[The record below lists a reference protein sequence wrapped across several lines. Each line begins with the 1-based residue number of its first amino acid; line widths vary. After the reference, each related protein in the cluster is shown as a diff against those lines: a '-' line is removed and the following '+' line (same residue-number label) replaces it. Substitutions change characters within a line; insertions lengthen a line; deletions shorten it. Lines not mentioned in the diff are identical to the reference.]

1 MGCTIRCE
9 WTDMSIAENI
19 KKVQERIEKAAFRS
33 GRNSEDIT
41 LIGVTKT
48 HGAEVIN
55 EGIEAGLTDIGENR
69 VQELVGKYD
78 AINKDARIHLIGHLQ
93 SNKVKYIADKV
104 SMIHSVDSFKLAKEI
119 SDKSLSLG
127 RVMDILIQL
136 NISGEES
143 KSGISPD
150 KLDELLE
157 QISQLKGVFVRG
169 LMTIPP
175 IETGDMKLSR
185 EIFRKCNKI
194 FVDKRAKIY
203 DNIKMDILSMGM
215 SNDFEIAIEE
225 GSTMV
230 RVGRAI
236 FGER

>member
-1 MGCTIRCE
+1 
-9 WTDMSIAENI
+9 MSILDNV
-19 KKVQERIEKAAFRS
+19 KRVRERIENACARV
-33 GRNSEDIT
+33 GRNPDEIT

-48 HGAEVIN
+48 HGADIIN
-55 EGIEAGLTDIGENR
+55 EGISAGITDIGENR
-69 VQELVGKYD
+69 VQEITAKYD
-78 AINKDARIHLIGHLQ
+78 DIDKAAKIHLIGHLQ
-93 SNKVKYIADKV
+93 TNKVKYIADKV
-104 SMIHSVDSFKLAKEI
+104 AMIHSVDSFKLAKEI
-119 SDKSLSLG
+119 SRKALGCG

-143 KSGISPD
+143 KSGISPEC
-150 KLDELLE
+150 LDGLLE
-157 QISQLKGVFVRG
+157 EISGLKGVFVRG

-175 IETGDMKLSR
+175 IESGDMAVSR
-185 EIFRKCNKI
+185 DIFRKCNKI
-194 FVDKRAKIY
+194 YVDKRAKIY
-203 DNIKMDILSMGM
+203 DNIKIDILSMGM

>member
-1 MGCTIRCE
+1 
-9 WTDMSIAENI
+9 MSIAENL
-19 KKVQERIEKAAFRS
+19 KRVNERIENACARC
-33 GRNSEDIT
+33 GRNPEEIT

-48 HGAEVIN
+48 HGPEIIN
-55 EGIEAGLTDIGENR
+55 EGIRAGLKNIGENR
-69 VQELVGKYD
+69 VQEITAKYD
-78 AINKDARIHLIGHLQ
+78 ELEKGAKIHLIGHLQ

-104 SMIHSVDSFKLAKEI
+104 DMIHSVDSVKLAKEI
-119 SDKSLSLG
+119 SDKSIACG

-143 KSGISPD
+143 KSGIDPAE
-150 KLDELLE
+150 LDGLLE
-157 QISQLKGVFVRG
+157 EISGMKGVFARG

-175 IETGDMKLSR
+175 LESGNMEKSR

-203 DNIKMDILSMGM
+203 DNIKIDLLSMGM

-225 GSTMV
+225 GSNII

-236 FGER
+236 FGEREIFGGR

>member
-1 MGCTIRCE
+1 
-9 WTDMSIAENI
+9 MSIADNVKRVREKIENACA
-19 KKVQERIEKAAFRS
+19 RC
-33 GRNSEDIT
+33 GRDPSEIT

-48 HGAEVIN
+48 HAPDMIN
-55 EGIEAGLTDIGENR
+55 EGIAAGITDIGENR
-69 VQELVGKYD
+69 VQEITEKYD
-78 AINKDARIHLIGHLQ
+78 AIDRNAKIHLIGHLQ

-104 SMIHSVDSFKLAKEI
+104 VMIHSVDSVKLAKEI
-119 SDKSLSLG
+119 SDRAEKIG

-143 KSGISPD
+143 KSGINPAE
-150 KLDELLE
+150 LDGFLE
-157 QISQLKGVFVRG
+157 DVSCLEGIFVRG

-175 IETGDMKLSR
+175 LELGDMNKSR
-185 EIFRKCNKI
+185 EIFSRLNKI
-194 FVDKRAKIY
+194 YVDKRAKIY
-203 DNIKMDILSMGM
+203 DNIKMDVLSMGM

>member
-1 MGCTIRCE
+1 MN
-9 WTDMSIAENI
+9 IAENVKRI
-19 KKVQERIEKAAFRS
+19 NERIERACSRA
-33 GRNSEDIT
+33 GRKPEEVT

-48 HGAEVIN
+48 RGADVIN
-55 EGIEAGLTDIGENR
+55 EGIASGITDIGENR
-69 VQELVGKYD
+69 VQELMSKYD
-78 AINKDARIHLIGHLQ
+78 DIDKNAKIHLIGHLQ

-104 SMIHSVDSFKLAKEI
+104 AMIHSVDSFKLAKEI
-119 SDKSLSLG
+119 SDKAQACG
-127 RVMDILIQL
+127 RIMDILIQL

-143 KSGISPD
+143 KSGLSPD
-150 KLDELLE
+150 KLDELLQ
-157 QISQLKGVFVRG
+157 QIMGLKGVFVRG

-175 IETGDMKLSR
+175 LESGDMAVSR
-185 EIFRKCNKI
+185 DIFRRLNKI
-194 FVDKRAKIY
+194 YVDKRAKIY
-203 DNIKMDILSMGM
+203 DNIKMDVLSMGM

>member
-1 MGCTIRCE
+1 
-9 WTDMSIAENI
+9 MSIADNI
-19 KKVQERIEKAAFRS
+19 KRVNERIENACIRC
-33 GRNSEDIT
+33 GRDPSEIT

-48 HGAEVIN
+48 HGPDMIN
-55 EGIEAGLTDIGENR
+55 EGIAAGLKDIGENR
-69 VQELVGKYD
+69 VQEITEKYD
-78 AINKDARIHLIGHLQ
+78 SIDKSAKIHLIGHLQ
-93 SNKVKYIADKV
+93 TNKVKYIADKV
-104 SMIHSVDSFKLAKEI
+104 SMIHSVDSVKLAKEI
-119 SDKSLSLG
+119 SDKAVKCG

-143 KSGISPD
+143 KSGISPEE
-150 KLDELLE
+150 LDGLLE
-157 QISQLKGVFVRG
+157 QIKELKGVFVRG

-175 IETGDMKLSR
+175 LELGDMNKSR
-185 EIFRKCNKI
+185 EIFSSLNKI
-194 FVDKRAKIY
+194 YIDKRAKIY
-203 DNIKMDILSMGM
+203 DNIKMDVLSMGM

>member
-1 MGCTIRCE
+1 MTIS
-9 WTDMSIAENI
+9 DNI
-19 KKVQERIEKAAFRS
+19 KKVREKIENACARC
-33 GRNSEDIT
+33 GRNPEEIT

-48 HGAEVIN
+48 HGAEIIN
-55 EGIEAGLTDIGENR
+55 EGIKAGLTDIGENR
-69 VQELVGKYD
+69 VQEILSKYD
-78 AINKDARIHLIGHLQ
+78 DIEKSAKIHLIGHLQ

-119 SDKSLSLG
+119 SDKSVSIG
-127 RVMDILIQL
+127 KVMDILIQL

-143 KSGISPD
+143 KSGIPPE
-150 KLDELLE
+150 KLNELLN
-157 QISQLKGVFVRG
+157 QISSLKGVFVRG

-175 IETGDMKLSR
+175 VDSGNMKLTR

-194 FVDKRAKIY
+194 YVDKRDKIY
-203 DNIKMDILSMGM
+203 DNIKMDLLSMGM
-215 SNDFEIAIEE
+215 SNDYEIAIEE
-225 GSTMV
+225 GSNII

>member
-1 MGCTIRCE
+1 
-9 WTDMSIAENI
+9 MSIAENI
-19 KKVQERIEKAAFRS
+19 KKVQDKIEKAALKS
-33 GRNSEDIT
+33 GRNPEDIT

-48 HGAEVIN
+48 HSADVIN

-78 AINKDARIHLIGHLQ
+78 GIDKNVKIHLIGHLQ

-119 SDKSLSLG
+119 SDRAVSLG
-127 RVMDILIQL
+127 KVMDILIQL

-143 KSGISPD
+143 KSGIAP
-150 KLDELLE
+150 DELEGLLE
-157 QISQLKGVFVRG
+157 EISKLKGIFVRG

-175 IETGDMKLSR
+175 VETGDMKVSR

-194 FVDKRAKIY
+194 YVDKKAKIY

>member
-1 MGCTIRCE
+1 
-9 WTDMSIAENI
+9 MSVGENI
-19 KKVQERIEKAAFRS
+19 KKVQERIEKAAIKS
-33 GRNSEDIT
+33 GRNPEEIT

-48 HGAEVIN
+48 HGAGIIN
-55 EGIEAGLTDIGENR
+55 EGIAAGLTDIGENR
-69 VQELVGKYD
+69 VQEIMGKYD
-78 AINKDARIHLIGHLQ
+78 EINKNAKIHLIGHLQ

-119 SDKSLSLG
+119 SDRSLSLG
-127 RVMDILIQL
+127 KVMDILIQL

-150 KLDELLE
+150 ELDGLLE
-157 QISQLKGVFVRG
+157 EISKLKGVFVRG

-175 IETGDMKLSR
+175 VETGDMSGAR

-194 FVDKRAKIY
+194 YVDKKAKIY

>member
-1 MGCTIRCE
+1 
-9 WTDMSIAENI
+9 MSISDNV
-19 KKVQERIEKAAFRS
+19 KRVKERIENACARA
-33 GRNSEDIT
+33 GRNPEEIT

-48 HGAEVIN
+48 HGADIIN
-55 EGIEAGLTDIGENR
+55 EGIATGITDIGENR
-69 VQELVGKYD
+69 VQEITAKFD
-78 AINKDARIHLIGHLQ
+78 DIDKSAKIHLIGHLQ
-93 SNKVKYIADKV
+93 TNKVKYIADKV
-104 SMIHSVDSFKLAKEI
+104 AMIHSVDSLKLAKEI
-119 SDKSLSLG
+119 SDRALGCG

-143 KSGISPD
+143 KSGIAPEE
-150 KLDELLE
+150 LNELLE
-157 QISQLKGVFVRG
+157 GISRLKGVFVRG

-175 IETGDMKLSR
+175 VESGEMELSR
-185 EIFRKCNKI
+185 EIFRRCNKI
-194 FVDKRAKIY
+194 YVDKRAKIY

-225 GSTMV
+225 GSNMV